1 MSLLWNTLSGIFNGT
16 DRARKKAFR
25 QLQNGHPVE
34 AASSCVRL
42 LGKYPNDPLALSV
55 LADVAALIGS
65 AVERYRQT
73 SDKNSADALRKIRL
87 DFVSMYRS
95 LPADSIIAVES
106 ASLASAH
113 SLLMESGLRELERN
127 AQEEYIF
134 GELRTEWLSAGS
146 VISVPNMASI
156 MLLGFGF
163 EFADPAPF
171 KVIPECMREK
181 YCQYL
186 LESPQVFQRL
196 GDADAYGHHL
206 HKAMEMIHCECL
218 FEHSINP
225 TDEARKLV
233 HIAALRMNFVQAYFT
248 PQNLKRLMKLRGDLI
263 AAVLIFAGAPILR
276 ACVPAKRSDGKI
288 KLGIFTSSLGMHTD
302 AQFTIAHFDHLDRTR
317 FHVTLYVLTA
327 CGGPLERH
335 CIARVD
341 QFIVLPA
348 DDVHKQAERIRADD
362 LDLLL
367 FGLNLSTI
375 TREATLLG
383 GMRLARSQIAS
394 VCSPV
399 TTGLRHMDVVL
410 SAEEN
415 EPAPDA
421 DKHYSEMLWRMP
433 GSINVYA
440 YQYDTEPATIDF
452 SRSSLQI
459 TGDTIV
465 FFSGANFFKIIPELS
480 LSWAKILERVPNSVL
495 VLMPFNPNWTS
506 HYQRLPF
513 VTRIKQQFSE
523 LGVDTARLH
532 FVEPVASRADVH
544 KVLSIADI
552 YLDAYPFSGACSML
566 DPIIVGI
573 PPVVR
578 SGNVGRSIHGAALM
592 RMAGTEELI
601 CTSEESYINTASDLA
616 TQPARR
622 VRIRETF
629 ERLNAAQPQ
638 PYLDTRNFSARVGAA
653 LVGIHSQ
660 YLERIRAFEVEDEAG
675 RIRKLN
681 ALADSL
687 LGKNIEIAAIS
698 DIATLHC
705 LIKPY
710 FHSKQRDRPLHMI
723 DVGACFGHMA
733 DPLLADGWTAD
744 LFEPDPG
751 PRPHLERGVAKYGSR
766 CRVFATAISN
776 SPVGEV
782 EFHQSQNGLSG
793 LGESPFKSTKAI
805 LKVPCTRLADFYVK
819 HQVNFVDFLKIDAE
833 GYDFDVLET
842 HDFSVMRPSLV
853 MVEYGTHFERES
865 LAVLNHAIARM
876 SAAGYGSVLLNYD
889 DDGHFK
895 KGNFI
900 YRLTQIL
907 LDQPM
912 PDLGRAAIGNV
923 LFYLKGDSDFLLT
936 LYALLDSCRPRASA

>member
-1 MSLLWNTLSGIFNGT
+1 
-16 DRARKKAFR
+16 
-25 QLQNGHPVE
+25 
-34 AASSCVRL
+34 
-42 LGKYPNDPLALSV
+42 
-55 LADVAALIGS
+55 
-65 AVERYRQT
+65 
-73 SDKNSADALRKIRL
+73 
-87 DFVSMYRS
+87 
-95 LPADSIIAVES
+95 
-106 ASLASAH
+106 
-113 SLLMESGLRELERN
+113 
-127 AQEEYIF
+127 
-134 GELRTEWLSAGS
+134 
-146 VISVPNMASI
+146 
-156 MLLGFGF
+156 
-163 EFADPAPF
+163 
-171 KVIPECMREK
+171 MREK

-186 LESPQVFQRL
+186 LESPQVFQRV

-206 HKAMEMIHCECL
+206 HKAIEMIHGECL
-218 FEHSINP
+218 FEHSIKP
-225 TDEARKLV
+225 TDEARELV
-233 HIAALRMNFVQAYFT
+233 HIAALRMSFIQAYFT
-248 PQNLKRLMKLRGDLI
+248 PQNLRSMMKLRGDLI
-263 AAVLIFAGAPILR
+263 AAALFFVGAPILR
-276 ACVPAKRSDGKI
+276 ACVPGKRVDGKI
-288 KLGIFTSSLGMHTD
+288 RLGIFTVSLGLHPD

-317 FHVTLYVLTA
+317 FHITLYVLA
-327 CGGPLERH
+327 PNGGPMERH
-335 CIARVD
+335 GIARAD

-348 DDVHKQAERIRADD
+348 GDVLKQAERIRADD

-367 FGLNLSTI
+367 FGTNLSAVTN
-375 TREATLLG
+375 EATLLG

-394 VCSPV
+394 VCSPT
-399 TTGLRHMDVVL
+399 TTGLRHIDVVL

-421 DKHYSEMLWRMP
+421 DKHYTETLWRMP
-433 GSINVYA
+433 GSINVYS
-440 YQYDTEPATIDF
+440 YRYDTEPVTIDF
-452 SRSSLQI
+452 SRAILKISD
-459 TGDTIV
+459 DTIV

-480 LSWAKILERVPNSVL
+480 LSWAKILERVPNSIL
-495 VLMPFNPNWTS
+495 VLMPFNPNWAS

-532 FVEPVASRADVH
+532 FVKPVASRADVH

-578 SGNVGRSIHGAALM
+578 NGSVARSIHGAALM

-601 CTSEESYINTASDLA
+601 CLSDESYINTASELA

-622 VRIRETF
+622 LRIRETF
-629 ERLNAAQPQ
+629 ERLNATQPP
-638 PYLDTRNFSARVGAA
+638 PYLDTRDFSARVGAA
-653 LVGIHSQ
+653 LIGIHSQ
-660 YLERIRAFEVEDEAG
+660 YLERMRAFEADDEAG
-675 RIRKLN
+675 QVRKLN

-687 LGKNIEIAAIS
+687 VGRNIEIAAIS
-698 DIATLHC
+698 DIGTIYC

-710 FHSKQRDRPLHMI
+710 FRSKQGDRPLHMV
-723 DVGACFGHMA
+723 DVGACFGQMA

-751 PRPHLERGVAKYGSR
+751 PGPHLEKAVAKYGSR

-776 SPVGEV
+776 NALGEV

-793 LGESPFKSTKAI
+793 LGESPFESTKAI
-805 LKVPCTRLADFYVK
+805 LKVPCTRLDDFYVK

-842 HDFSVMRPSLV
+842 HDFGVIRPSIV

-865 LAVLNHAIARM
+865 LLVLNQAIDRM

-889 DDGHFK
+889 DDGHFE
-895 KGNFI
+895 KGKFI
-900 YRLTQIL
+900 YRLTQML
-907 LDQPM
+907 LGQPM

-936 LYALLDSCRPRASA
+936 LYALLDSCRPRAGA